1 MKSTKLERSRMRRK
15 VSRTVL
21 KSSEE
26 GRPSSLRQQ
35 YADETTEEDLRK
47 IAEKA
52 PIIKLAYDELDRFSW
67 NEKDLVAYEERIT
80 DLRKEEGILAKKLD
94 EGKIEVA
101 KNLLKADI
109 SIDIISQTT
118 GLPQAE
124 IKRLQEEIT

>member
-67 NEKDLVAYEERIT
+67 NEKDLVAYEERIM